1 MYMMTLP
8 GKKLLFMGT
17 EFAQFRE
24 WDYKNQLE
32 WFMIDYPRHGEMQ
45 RFVKALNRFYLDHP
59 ELWEIDDTW
68 DGFEWIFAD
77 RADDNIYAYRRRD
90 KKGNELVVVLNFAPV
105 ERTGYAIPVPK
116 LGRYEEV
123 MTTDK
128 YEFGGKNKLNEVP
141 VRTKLVTDENGKKYN
156 MVNITVPPL
165 GGLIL
170 KKQQN

>member
-1 MYMMTLP
+1 MRT
-8 GKKLLFMGT
+8 
-17 EFAQFRE
+17 
-24 WDYKNQLE
+24 
-32 WFMIDYPRHGEMQ
+32 
-45 RFVKALNRFYLDHP
+45 
-59 ELWEIDDTW
+59 
-68 DGFEWIFAD
+68 DGVTK
-77 RADDNIYAYRRRD
+77 RAMNLY
-90 KKGNELVVVLNFAPV
+90 FAPV

-141 VRTKLVTDENGKKYN
+141 VRTKLVTDGNGKKYN
-156 MVNITVPPL
+156 VVNITVPPL